1 MVSDTYIALFS
12 HFIPCGVYEAIY
24 ILDVL
29 QQNRSDI
36 QPDTLHGDTQSQSEA
51 VFGLAYLLGIKL
63 MPRIRGIK
71 HLKFYRSAKDAQYR
85 HFDAL
90 FGESIRWDL
99 IERHLP
105 DLLRIAVSIKDGQI
119 APSTILRRLGT
130 YSRKNKLYLA
140 LRELGR
146 VVRTVFLLQYITEA
160 DLRQM
165 IQAATCK
172 SEEFNGFIQWVLF
185 GGDGV
190 IAENLRHEQR
200 KIIKYN
206 HLVANLLILHNVVT
220 MTKTLGELMHQG
232 HVIGDESLAKLSPFR
247 RGHINR
253 FGAYVMN
260 MEREVEPMEYRILR
274 PS

>member
-1 MVSDTYIALFS
+1 MFS
-12 HFIPCGVYEAIY
+12 
-24 ILDVL
+24 
-29 QQNRSDI
+29 
-36 QPDTLHGDTQSQSEA
+36 
-51 VFGLAYLLGIKL
+51 
-63 MPRIRGIK
+63 
-71 HLKFYRSAKDAQYR
+71 
-85 HFDAL
+85 
-90 FGESIRWDL
+90 ESIRGDL
-99 IERHLP
+99 IERYLP

-172 SEEFNGFIQWVLF
+172 SEEFNGFVQWVLF

-232 HVIGDESLAKLSPFR
+232 HVIQDDILAKLSPFR

>member
-1 MVSDTYIALFS
+1 
-12 HFIPCGVYEAIY
+12 
-24 ILDVL
+24 
-29 QQNRSDI
+29 
-36 QPDTLHGDTQSQSEA
+36 
-51 VFGLAYLLGIKL
+51 

-71 HLKFYRSAKDAQYR
+71 HLKFYRPSKDVAYS
-85 HFDAL
+85 HIDTL
-90 FGESIRWDL
+90 FSESIRSDL

-105 DLLRIAVSIKDGQI
+105 DLLRIAVSIKNGRI

-146 VVRTVFLLQYITEA
+146 VVRTVFLLQYISEA

-172 SEEFNGFIQWVLF
+172 SEEFNGFVQWVLF

-200 KIIKYN
+200 KII
-206 HLVANLLILHNVVT
+206 T
-220 MTKTLGELMHQG
+220 
-232 HVIGDESLAKLSPFR
+232 SPQTAR
-247 RGHINR
+247 R
-253 FGAYVMN
+253 
-260 MEREVEPMEYRILR
+260 PQ
-274 PS
+274 